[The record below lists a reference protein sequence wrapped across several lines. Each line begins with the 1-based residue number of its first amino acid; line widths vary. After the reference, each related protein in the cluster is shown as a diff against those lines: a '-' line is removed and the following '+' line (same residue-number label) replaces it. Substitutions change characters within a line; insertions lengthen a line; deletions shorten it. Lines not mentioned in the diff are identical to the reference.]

1 MRYNDSCL
9 LSLEGDIR
17 FLRGLELELSA
28 PQRWPSYQG
37 SLAMA
42 LYAEL
47 DRVPALGVADL
58 EGSRIAFEPLPGKI
72 QIVYQ
77 LPLRPSSGLRSSPY
91 VTVLASVARPSSFPL
106 LFRIMPVI
114 KGISDE
120 LENMVFQLSAKPI
133 LGDEGLV
140 KLNFR
145 YPEQLKGKPFTVL
158 IDDIVISNHSEELLL
173 KEGERHLVILSE
185 DYRNE
190 SRRFAVERAK
200 TLELNIA
207 LQDPTPLLIFEAPQN
222 ARIFLDNAPVPLGKD
237 PVPVEPGPH
246 EVKIHLGDYTITKTF
261 VAQRGKTYTIPLS
274 VDLNVIENE

>member
-1 MRYNDSCL
+1 MV
-9 LSLEGDIR
+9 
-17 FLRGLELELSA
+17 
-28 PQRWPSYQG
+28 
-37 SLAMA
+37 
-42 LYAEL
+42 LYADL

-58 EGSRIAFEPLPGKI
+58 EGRRIAFDPLPGKI

-77 LPLRPSSGLRSSPY
+77 VPLRPSSGLKSSPY
-91 VTVLASVARPSSFPL
+91 VTVLASTALPSSFPL

-114 KGISDE
+114 KGLSAE
-120 LENMVFQLSAKPI
+120 LENMIFQLSAKPI

-158 IDDIVISNHSEELLL
+158 IDDILISNHSEELLL

-190 SRRFAVERAK
+190 SRRFAVERAR
-200 TLELNIA
+200 TLELHIA

-222 ARIFLDNAPVPLGKD
+222 SRIFLDNAPVFLGRD
-237 PVPVEPGPH
+237 PIPVEPGLH
-246 EVKIHLGDYTITKTF
+246 EVKINLGDYTITKTF
-261 VAQRGKTYTIPLS
+261 VAQRGKTYTIPLA
-274 VDLNVIENE
+274 VDINVIESD